1 MRIKGYFLF
10 VLMSVTACTSSV
22 EEIPSR
28 TLEEEV
34 LIERIAENSY
44 TFSFSNGG
52 PWHIFAGPSSK
63 EIDWNEPR
71 FAIKHRDTTVSV
83 PFQPRTFWGLVSSSG
98 DTLIASEREIP
109 FDKAINFRDLG
120 GIPTQEGR
128 RVKWGLFYRSGK
140 LHKLSSSDRDQLDKL
155 GIQTVVDFRS
165 DQEVEDEPDH
175 LPKQIAYKRM
185 VIGIDEAIDQD
196 KLMDSLKTMTPSQS
210 ANLLLEANKLFA
222 SSSAKD
228 YLPFINLLQQEKDI
242 PLVFHCTAGK
252 DRTGFAAALIL
263 SALGVSRETIMQ
275 DFLMSNYYRAG
286 HGNFRM
292 NFVWLLGLKREV
304 LEPLMEVRPEYLNAA
319 FRTIDSLYGGTNA
332 FLEAEYGIT
341 DTVRQEWIEQYT
353 Y

>member
-22 EEIPSR
+22 KEIPPR
-28 TLEEEV
+28 TLAEEV
-34 LIERIAENSY
+34 LIERISENSY
-44 TFSFSNGG
+44 TLSFSDVG

-63 EIDWNEPR
+63 EIDWKEPL
-71 FAIKHRDTTVSV
+71 FAVKDRDTTVSV
-83 PFQPRTFWGLVSSSG
+83 PIQPRTFWGIISPDGDSLLV
-98 DTLIASEREIP
+98 SEREIP
-109 FDKAINFRDLG
+109 FDKALNFRDLG
-120 GIPTQEGR
+120 GIPTQDGR
-128 RVKWGLFYRSGK
+128 WIKWGLFYRSGK
-140 LHKLSSSDRDQLDKL
+140 LDKLSSKDWVQLNNL

-175 LPKQIAYKRM
+175 LPQEMAYERV
-185 VIGIDEAIDQD
+185 VIGIDEAIDRDQ
-196 KLMDSLKTMTPSQS
+196 LMDSLKSMTPSQS
-210 ANLLLEANKLFA
+210 ANLLVEANKLFA

-228 YLPFINLLQQEKDI
+228 YQPFIDLLQQEEKI

-263 SALGVSRETIMQ
+263 SALGVSRETIME

-304 LEPLMEVRPEYLNAA
+304 LEPLMEVRPEYLDAA
-319 FRTIDSLYGGTNA
+319 FNTIDSLYGGTEA

-341 DTVRQEWIEQYT
+341 DSVRQEWVRRYT